1 MNTNI
6 KKSFKVIFNSNDKVA
21 GSTNAKA
28 QFYIDWSAILKDN
41 QEYSMSWSYEGQA
54 NTFTENTKIATVN
67 INLFGNIFNASGTFI
82 NGAINSTNIGVLI
95 QNQGG
100 LYGDINFNTP
110 IHFNSRPTNNNV
122 NIQIL
127 NNDSPP
133 TDWVD
138 NDDPIL
144 GPNHYILILNFIE
157 L

>member
-21 GSTNAKA
+21 SSTNSNAY
-28 QFYIDWSAILKDN
+28 FYIDWSAILKDN
-41 QEYSMSWSYEGQA
+41 QEYSMTWSYEGQA

-95 QNQGG
+95 PNQGG

-110 IHFNSRPTNNNV
+110 IHFNSRPNNNNV

-127 NNDSPP
+127 NNDNPP

>member
-21 GSTNAKA
+21 GSTNANA

>member
-28 QFYIDWSAILKDN
+28 QFYIDWSAVLKDN
-41 QEYSMSWSYEGQA
+41 QDYSMSWSYEGQA
-54 NTFTENTKIATVN
+54 NTFTADSKIATLN
-67 INLFGNIFNASGTFI
+67 INLFANIYFASGTFI
-82 NGAINSTNIGVLI
+82 NGAINSTNIGVLT
-95 QNQGG
+95 QGNNG

-110 IHFNSRPTNNNV
+110 IHFNSRPNNNNV
-122 NIQIL
+122 HIQIL

-133 TDWVD
+133 TEWSD
-138 NDDPIL
+138 NAAVPV
-144 GPNHYILILNFIE
+144 GPNNYILILNFSE

>member
-21 GSTNAKA
+21 GSTNANA

-110 IHFNSRPTNNNV
+110 IHFNSRPNNNNV

-127 NNDSPP
+127 NNDNPGVEWTDSAGAPQPP
-133 TDWVD
+133 
-138 NDDPIL
+138 N
-144 GPNHYILILNFIE
+144 NYILILNFTE

>member
-28 QFYIDWSAILKDN
+28 QFYIDWSAVLKDN

-54 NTFTENTKIATVN
+54 NTFTADSKIATLN
-67 INLFGNIFNASGTFI
+67 INLFANIYFASGTFI

-110 IHFNSRPTNNNV
+110 IHFNSRPNNNNV

-127 NNDSPP
+127 NNDNPP
-133 TDWVD
+133 TVWVD
-138 NDDPIL
+138 NAAVPV
-144 GPNHYILILNFIE
+144 GPSNYILILTFSEI
-157 L
+157 

>member
-21 GSTNAKA
+21 GSTNSNANY
-28 QFYIDWSAILKDN
+28 YIDWSAILKDN

-110 IHFNSRPTNNNV
+110 IHFNSRPNNNNV

>member
-1 MNTNI
+1 MDI

-21 GSTNAKA
+21 GSTNSNA

-41 QEYSMSWSYEGQA
+41 QEYSMSWSFDGQA
-54 NTFTENTKIATVN
+54 NTFTADSKIATVN
-67 INLFGNIFNASGTFI
+67 INLFSNIFIASGTFI

-127 NNDSPP
+127 NNDHPP
-133 TDWVD
+133 TEWA
-138 NDDPIL
+138 DDVPAP
-144 GPNHYILILNFIE
+144 PNNYILILNFIE

>member
-1 MNTNI
+1 
-6 KKSFKVIFNSNDKVA
+6 
-21 GSTNAKA
+21 
-28 QFYIDWSAILKDN
+28 
-41 QEYSMSWSYEGQA
+41 MSWSYEGQA

-67 INLFGNIFNASGTFI
+67 INLFANIFVANNTFY

-110 IHFNSRPTNNNV
+110 IHFNSRPNNNNV

-133 TDWVD
+133 TEWA
-138 NDDPIL
+138 DDVPAP
-144 GPNHYILILNFIE
+144 PNNYILILNFIE

>member
-21 GSTNAKA
+21 GSTNSNAY
-28 QFYIDWSAILKDN
+28 FYIDWSAILKDN

-127 NNDSPP
+127 NNDNPP

>member
-1 MNTNI
+1 MQ
-6 KKSFKVIFNSNDKVA
+6 KHS
-21 GSTNAKA
+21 
-28 QFYIDWSAILKDN
+28 FYIDWSAVLKDN

-54 NTFTENTKIATVN
+54 NTFTADSKIATLN
-67 INLFGNIFNASGTFI
+67 INLFANIYFASGTFI

-110 IHFNSRPTNNNV
+110 IHFNSRPNNNNV
-122 NIQIL
+122 HIQIL

-133 TDWVD
+133 TEWSD
-138 NDDPIL
+138 NAAVPV
-144 GPNHYILILNFIE
+144 GPNNYILILNFSE

>member
-21 GSTNAKA
+21 GSTNSNAY
-28 QFYIDWSAILKDN
+28 FYIDWSAILKDN
-41 QEYSMSWSYEGQA
+41 QEYSMSWSYEGQG
-54 NTFTENTKIATVN
+54 NTITGTTKIATVN

-95 QNQGG
+95 PNQGG

-110 IHFNSRPTNNNV
+110 IHFNSRPNNNNV

-138 NDDPIL
+138 DVLAP
-144 GPNHYILILNFIE
+144 PNNYILILNFIE

>member
-1 MNTNI
+1 MDI
-6 KKSFKVIFNSNDKVA
+6 KKSFKVIFNSNYKVA
-21 GSTNAKA
+21 GSTNGNAKY
-28 QFYIDWSAILKDN
+28 YIDWSAILKDN
-41 QEYSMSWSYEGQA
+41 QEYTMTWSYEGQA
-54 NTFTENTKIATVN
+54 NTFTEATKIATVN
-67 INLFGNIFNASGTFI
+67 MNLYANIFMANGTFI
-82 NGAINSTNIGVLI
+82 NGAINSQNIGVLI

-110 IHFNSRPTNNNV
+110 IHFNSRPNNNNV

-127 NNDSPP
+127 NNDNPP

-144 GPNHYILILNFIE
+144 GPNHYILILTFSE